1 MKKLDNLQIAKEL
14 IFLAWTYNAK
24 KKKEDSKIIIEK
36 IESYKKDIDTTEKNH
51 KTILN
56 FIEDIKNDLLS
67 WKEINLDSSSS
78 DEYIENY
85 FITKNEIDI
94 YNNLILLKQY
104 REVFDI
110 LQAKD
115 RDFEKVRNLITEI
128 NLNYIK
134 SLKELNSKNIAKNLL
149 IFTIFTRNLP
159 TEAFARL
166 HAILAKFT
174 MLKEEKKIVTT
185 MSKSYNAFIKQI
197 VSDWMEFFKT
207 KTYNYNFLHYKFN
220 WTELEVK
227 DTITNASKI
236 WYRSGNPDYEYQK
249 ILSNITK
256 KD

>member
-1 MKKLDNLQIAKEL
+1 MKKLDNIKIAKEL
-14 IFLAWTYNAK
+14 IFLAGTYNAK
-24 KKKEDSKIIIEK
+24 KKKEDKQLILDKIAGF
-36 IESYKKDIDTTEKNH
+36 KKEINMDEKNY
-51 KTILN
+51 TTVLS
-56 FIEDIKNDLLS
+56 FIEDIQNDLLY
-67 WKEINLDSSSS
+67 WREINIDKSSS

-115 RDFEKVRNLITEI
+115 RDFEKVRNHINEI
-128 NLNYIK
+128 NLNFNK

-174 MLKEEKKIVTT
+174 MLKEEKKIITT
-185 MSKSYNAFIKQI
+185 MSKNYNAFIRQI

>member
-1 MKKLDNLQIAKEL
+1 MKKIDNLKIAKEL
-14 IFLAWTYNAK
+14 IFLAWTYNTK

-110 LQAKD
+110 LQTKD
-115 RDFEKVRNLITEI
+115 RDFEKVRNLISEI
-128 NLNYIK
+128 NLNFNK

-159 TEAFARL
+159 TEAFSRL
-166 HAILAKFT
+166 HSVLAKFT
-174 MLKEEKKIVTT
+174 MLKEEKKIVST
-185 MSKSYNAFIKQI
+185 MSKSYNAFIRQI
-197 VSDWMEFFKT
+197 VSDWMKFFKT

-220 WTELEVK
+220 WTEIEIK
-227 DTITNASKI
+227 DTVTNASKI